1 MSDGEQAIGE
11 TAAAAA
17 AGARCFGDA
26 DPLYA
31 RYHDEEWGYPVRD
44 EHGVFER
51 ICLEAFQSGLAW
63 ITILRKREAIR
74 SAFAGFDPE
83 RVARYGD
90 DDVARL
96 LADAAII
103 RNRAKIEATI
113 ANARAVLALRERGGD
128 LGALLWSFAPRRP
141 PPAARTFAELPA
153 ATQESTALSKALKA
167 AGLRFVGPTTAYA
180 TMQACGVVN
189 DHLAGC
195 PIRARVSAERSR
207 RR

>member
-113 ANARAVLALRERGGD
+113 GNARAIEENVPEGLD
-128 LGALLWSFAPRRP
+128 ALLWSYAPEPAGEVIGPRATSPESVAMSKELKRR
-141 PPAARTFAELPA
+141 
-153 ATQESTALSKALKA
+153 
-167 AGLRFVGPTTAYA
+167 GLRFVGPTTCHSL
-180 TMQACGVVN
+180 MQAVGMVN
-189 DHLAGC
+189 EHEMNCWKATTT
-195 PIRARVSAERSR
+195 R
-207 RR
+207 